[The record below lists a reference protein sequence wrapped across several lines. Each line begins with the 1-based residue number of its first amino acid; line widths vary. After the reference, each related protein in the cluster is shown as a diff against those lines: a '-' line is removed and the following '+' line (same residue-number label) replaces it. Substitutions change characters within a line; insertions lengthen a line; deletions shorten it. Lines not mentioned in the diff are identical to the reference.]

1 MMYDGVI
8 DLLGV
13 AGSYCSTRFLSSL
26 CFSVVASI
34 AACWITR
41 EDGHFLV
48 CFSLK

>member
-34 AACWITR
+34 AVLDHSGGWAF
-41 EDGHFLV
+41 FLV
-48 CFSLK
+48 